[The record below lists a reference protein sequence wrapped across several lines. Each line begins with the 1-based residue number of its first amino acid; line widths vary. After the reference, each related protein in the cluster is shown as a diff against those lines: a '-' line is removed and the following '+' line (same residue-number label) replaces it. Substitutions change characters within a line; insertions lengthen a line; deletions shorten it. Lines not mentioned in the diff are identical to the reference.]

1 MDASYESD
9 SGFNLPPGCTDA
21 AIDRHFGERGPTC
34 AECRHMVECCCD
46 YGVCGLE
53 FDRAFAEDGEGGRG
67 AGVRRRVGARVDT
80 EPHEGHAGGGVRH
93 VLWLMPLAALA
104 VVLTVLVRMARG

>member
-1 MDASYESD
+1 MDASYEPD
-9 SGFNLPPGCTDA
+9 SGYNLPPGCTDA

-53 FDRAFAEDGEGGRG
+53 FDRAFADDGE
-67 AGVRRRVGARVDT
+67 ADE
-80 EPHEGHAGGGVRH
+80 EPAFVAA
-93 VLWLMPLAALA
+93 WALA
-104 VVLTVLVRMARG
+104 VVLTVLVRMACG